1 MPRQKP
7 ILSHLD
13 ADGLSHLLGSVV
25 EALRQRG
32 EGALALRRLAEE
44 HEELSLALAHGTPA
58 GDSSTSP
65 IHAHRLPALRVVDN
79 LTPRGA
85 ARQPGERRPALRVVD
100 KPTAA

>member
-1 MPRQKP
+1 MSRQKP

-13 ADGLSHLLGSVV
+13 TDGLSHLLGSAV

-58 GDSSTSP
+58 GDSST
-65 IHAHRLPALRVVDN
+65 
-79 LTPRGA
+79 PR
-85 ARQPGERRPALRVVD
+85 PLRPALMLVRN
-100 KPTAA
+100 PSAA